1 MKTFK
6 QFITELQAHVPVV
19 SIDRQYVNINDPE
32 TIDEINKNL
41 EIEMATGFSDVRKAL
56 NKIRKILD
64 MYQLNLEKTDTLPLD
79 GKGGKINLPVNIARV
94 DGVTTNAKIIKDAHK
109 GLVLNV
115 QYKMDNG
122 VYRVTAEVEK

>member
-6 QFITELQAHVPVV
+6 QFISEIQAHVPVV

-41 EIEMATGFSDVRKAL
+41 GIETATGFSDVREAL

-79 GKGGKINLPVNIARV
+79 AKSGTFNLPVNIARV
-94 DGVTTNAKIIKDAHK
+94 DGISSNADILKDKHK
-109 GLVLNV
+109 GLILNV
-115 QYKMDNG
+115 QFKMENG
-122 VYRVTAEVEK
+122 VYKVAATVTH